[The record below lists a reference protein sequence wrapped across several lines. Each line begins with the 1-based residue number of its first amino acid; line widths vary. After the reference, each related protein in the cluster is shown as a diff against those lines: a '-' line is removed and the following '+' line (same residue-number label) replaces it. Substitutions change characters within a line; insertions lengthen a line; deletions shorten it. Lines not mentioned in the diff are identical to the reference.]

1 MLNIGYFEERAWRPG
16 YGITHHRRNSTL
28 FKGGS
33 DMLVAIV
40 ARTFDGKEQISG
52 IDTARID
59 TPASREAVACR

>member
-40 ARTFDGKEQISG
+40 ERAFDSKEQIYG
-52 IDTARID
+52 IDAERID
-59 TPASREAVACR
+59 NSDSREEVDCR